1 MTDSTPGGVP
11 EYPDDAADQPS
22 DADYAGRLE
31 RAALLRTM
39 GQPDRAV
46 EEAGRLC
53 VDFPDSPQ
61 AHLELALVL
70 LEAERVD
77 EARREAHEALALDPG
92 NAWATF
98 LSAEL
103 TPSFSLFKRRSL
115 MRRVVELDPDS
126 GVALARLALLERHCG
141 AGRRRCRKLAE
152 RALDAE
158 PYNPS
163 VYVAVAEL
171 ELSLDNVRRARARV
185 SEALSLSPDHAGA
198 LALQAKLASSTKQ
211 IREARTALSSA
222 LAVDPTDSRLASGVH
237 ELGHKFY
244 DPLTWG
250 IACMDMLI
258 LVFTWPAVR
267 PNHSTAPDLIASNNY
282 FLIPVLEFIWL
293 VCGGFLCR
301 RAMRTL
307 RGLGE
312 QRAAVMA
319 AYRRA
324 HPTAVP
330 VAIAA
335 VLGAAVQVVL
345 CIMVRRLDV
354 AWWAAAAAL
363 ALILTVTAVAFWR
376 RSRQ

>member
-1 MTDSTPGGVP
+1 MTGSTPGGVP

-22 DADYAGRLE
+22 DADCAGRLQ
-31 RAALLRTM
+31 RAALLRMM

-61 AHLELALVL
+61 AHLELALSL

-92 NAWATF
+92 NVWATF

-198 LALQAKLASSTKQ
+198 LALQAKLANSTKQ

-237 ELGHKFY
+237 ELGHHGGLRH
-244 DPLTWG
+244 DGQVGQVLGVVLARRRGPRTGGQVRSRAVEQLG
-250 IACMDMLI
+250 AQLGGAGVLDVDARAALELGHGGLEALGLGAGQAAGDGDGGA
-258 LVFTWPAVR
+258 LVALVGLVGG
-267 PNHSTAPDLIASNNY
+267 AAS
-282 FLIPVLEFIWL
+282 
-293 VCGGFLCR
+293 GRR
-301 RAMRTL
+301 RA
-307 RGLGE
+307 GPAG
-312 QRAAVMA
+312 
-319 AYRRA
+319 
-324 HPTAVP
+324 
-330 VAIAA
+330 
-335 VLGAAVQVVL
+335 
-345 CIMVRRLDV
+345 
-354 AWWAAAAAL
+354 
-363 ALILTVTAVAFWR
+363 
-376 RSRQ
+376 

>member
-1 MTDSTPGGVP
+1 
-11 EYPDDAADQPS
+11 
-22 DADYAGRLE
+22 
-31 RAALLRTM
+31 
-39 GQPDRAV
+39 
-46 EEAGRLC
+46 
-53 VDFPDSPQ
+53 
-61 AHLELALVL
+61 
-70 LEAERVD
+70 
-77 EARREAHEALALDPG
+77 
-92 NAWATF
+92 
-98 LSAEL
+98 
-103 TPSFSLFKRRSL
+103 

-141 AGRRRCRKLAE
+141 ARRRRCRKLAE

-376 RSRQ
+376 RSRH

>member
-1 MTDSTPGGVP
+1 MTGSAPGGVP

-22 DADYAGRLE
+22 DADCAGRLQ

-39 GQPDRAV
+39 GQLDRAV

-103 TPSFSLFKRRSL
+103 TPSFSLLKRRSL

-198 LALQAKLASSTKQ
+198 LALQAKLAS
-211 IREARTALSSA
+211 SSA